1 VASAAALR
9 AQLFG
14 STAIFFRAPAAVAGR
29 PSLDYPSA
37 LAQEG
42 IEMTNGTRLALTTL
56 FAATLTTGCAGM
68 PAGGGARA
76 EAAMESRSSSM
87 TSGTV
92 TLRERGDAVLAR
104 VQLRGLAPNSEH
116 GFHVHEKG
124 DCSAPD
130 AMSAG
135 PHFNPGAHPHGRPGS
150 GAHHAGDLQ
159 NLKAD
164 GSGNVNVEVTLSGLT
179 LAPGPNSIVGRSLV
193 VHRDPDDFASQ
204 PAGNSG
210 PRIACGV
217 IAAR

>member
-1 VASAAALR
+1 VALR

-14 STAIFFRAPAAVAGR
+14 STAIFICAPVAMAGR
-29 PSLDYPSA
+29 PGLDYPSA
-37 LAQEG
+37 LVQEG
-42 IEMTNGTRLALTTL
+42 LEMTTGPRFALTTL
-56 FAATLTTGCAGM
+56 VAAVVTTGCAAM
-68 PAGGGARA
+68 PAGGGLRA
-76 EAAMESRSSSM
+76 EATMEARSNSV

-92 TLRERGDAVLAR
+92 VFRERGDAVLAR

-116 GFHVHEKG
+116 GFHVHDKG

-135 PHFNPGAHPHGRPGS
+135 PHFNPGGHPHGRPGS

-164 GSGNVNVEVTLSGLT
+164 GSGNVDVEVTLAGLT

-193 VHRDPDDFASQ
+193 VHRDPDDFATQ

-217 IAAR
+217 IKAR